1 VTTLINKTS
10 RKEARKSRHLRIR
23 NKVSGTSE
31 TPRLCIY
38 ASLQHIYAQI
48 IDDVNGVTLATA
60 STLDKEM
67 ADLASKSN
75 IDAAKR
81 VGSSIAKK
89 AQEKGITS
97 VVFDRNG
104 RKYHGKVSALADAA
118 RENGLMF

>member
-1 VTTLINKTS
+1 MIKKTS
-10 RKEARKSRHLRIR
+10 RKVARQDRHYRIR

-31 TPRLCIY
+31 VPRLCIY

-60 STLDKEM
+60 STLDKDM
-67 ADLASKSN
+67 SDLGNKSN
-75 IDAAKR
+75 IEAAKR
-81 VGSSIAKK
+81 VGGSIAKK
-89 AQEKGITS
+89 AQEKGITC

-118 RENGLMF
+118 RENGLVF

>member
-1 VTTLINKTS
+1 LIKKTS
-10 RKEARKSRHLRIR
+10 RKETRKSRHLRIR

-31 TPRLCIY
+31 TPRLCVY
-38 ASLQHIYAQI
+38 TSLQHIYAQL

-60 STLDKEM
+60 STLDKDM
-67 ADLASKSN
+67 DDLANKSN

-118 RENGLMF
+118 RENGLVF

>member
-10 RKEARKSRHLRIR
+10 RKETRKSRHLRIR

-60 STLDKEM
+60 STLDKDM
-67 ADLASKSN
+67 ADLANKSN